1 MKKHKRK
8 LLFLL
13 IFLFIT
19 IVLCLF
25 LIFKMFFIKKN
36 NSLAMKLDFNSR
48 VQTLENFDSGS
59 YHKIGW
65 LQVQGTNIDFPIL
78 DSSSYEALDSLDYS
92 YGWRSPIYVTGEN
105 REVLIGHNI
114 INVSSTPMLTNDNLK
129 NFESL
134 LSFSYASFAKDNLYI
149 QYTKD
154 GKDSIYLIYAIGFYD
169 YYYDSAESMKDKEE
183 IKNYIHSAR
192 ENSLYDYDVDVN
204 ENDTL
209 LSIKTCT
216 RYFGNQEKQ
225 QFIIDARKLRDDE
238 EIIKYSVKTSDVF
251 EKIMVDHTRK
261 S

>member
-36 NSLAMKLDFNSR
+36 NSLAMELDFNSR

-105 REVLIGHNI
+105 REVLIGHII
-114 INVSSTPMLTNDNLK
+114 INVSS
-129 NFESL
+129 
-134 LSFSYASFAKDNLYI
+134 
-149 QYTKD
+149 
-154 GKDSIYLIYAIGFYD
+154 
-169 YYYDSAESMKDKEE
+169 
-183 IKNYIHSAR
+183 NYFH
-192 ENSLYDYDVDVN
+192 
-204 ENDTL
+204 TL
-209 LSIKTCT
+209 W
-216 RYFGNQEKQ
+216 
-225 QFIIDARKLRDDE
+225 
-238 EIIKYSVKTSDVF
+238 
-251 EKIMVDHTRK
+251 
-261 S
+261 